1 MLGELSQFEIKD
13 SVAII
18 PEGTTTISAQSFYGC
33 EELQSAVIPEGVT
46 MIAHG
51 AFSRCKELQSVVIPE
66 GVVDID
72 YGAFAMCY
80 ALRSIT
86 FPASLKRIAHNAI
99 ALCKSLEE
107 ITFNGRVEVE
117 EGCYVFSRINEWGN
131 LKAIKVSATDVEF
144 YKEHLPQVVRHLVI
158 KK

>member
-1 MLGELSQFEIKD
+1 MLELSQFEIKD
-13 SVAII
+13 GVAI
-18 PEGTTTISAQSFYGC
+18 
-33 EELQSAVIPEGVT
+33 IPEGVT

-51 AFSRCKELQSVVIPE
+51 AFSRCTELQSVVIPE

-80 ALRSIT
+80 ALRSIA

-117 EGCYVFSRINEWGN
+117 EGCSIFSRIYDNEWGN
-131 LKAIKVSATDVEF
+131 LKAIKVPSADVGF
-144 YKEHLPQVVRHLVI
+144 YREHLPQVVRHLVI
-158 KK
+158 EE

>member
-1 MLGELSQFEIKD
+1 MAQFEIKD
-13 SVAII
+13 GVAII
-18 PEGTTTISAQSFYGC
+18 TEGTTTIGAQAFYGC
-33 EELQSAVIPEGVT
+33 EELQSVVIPEGVT
-46 MIAHG
+46 VIAHG
-51 AFSRCKELQSVVIPE
+51 AFSRCTELQSVVIPE

-80 ALRSIT
+80 ALHSIV

-107 ITFNGRVEVE
+107 ITFKGRVEVE
-117 EGCYVFSRINEWGN
+117 DGCYVFSRINEWGS
-131 LKAIKVSATDVEF
+131 LKAIKVPAADVEF

-158 KK
+158 EG